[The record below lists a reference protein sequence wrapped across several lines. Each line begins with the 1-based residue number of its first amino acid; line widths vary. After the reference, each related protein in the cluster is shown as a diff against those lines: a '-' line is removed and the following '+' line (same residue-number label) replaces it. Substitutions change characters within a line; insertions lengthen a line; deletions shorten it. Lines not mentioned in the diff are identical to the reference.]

1 MGRRP
6 AKEEMKM
13 HAAFGKPGTCK
24 YCGKRILWKKTASG
38 KYVPCDVKA
47 VCYHIPA
54 GESGSK
60 TIVTGDGRI
69 ISADEVL
76 SVVADGVGH
85 VLHTTTCERGRQ

>member
-1 MGRRP
+1 
-6 AKEEMKM
+6 M
-13 HAAFGKPGTCK
+13 HAAFGKPATCK

-47 VCYHIPA
+47 TCYHVPA

-85 VLHTTTCERGRQ
+85 VLHTTTCGRKRQ

>member
-1 MGRRP
+1 
-6 AKEEMKM
+6 M
-13 HAAFGKPGTCK
+13 HVAFGKPGTCK

-47 VCYHIPA
+47 ICYHVPT

-69 ISADEVL
+69 ISADAVF
-76 SVVADGVGH
+76 STVAEGVGH
-85 VLHTTTCERGRQ
+85 ELHFTTCRRSRQ

>member
-1 MGRRP
+1 MRQQAR
-6 AKEEMKM
+6 KEKIRMC
-13 HAAFGKPGTCK
+13 AAFGKPATCK

-47 VCYHIPA
+47 ICYHVPA

-60 TIVTGDGRI
+60 TIVTGDGKI